1 MLAEIVKHF
10 HPQLVDLHNYVPT
23 CNTDQQLSNWSVL
36 NRQAPGRLLR
46 PAPPC
51 KLPSLPLLETPA
63 SLSPPTWSLRAL
75 PPQWVWVGRLFPA
88 PPGLWDAF
96 SGCFLALGFPHTLL
110 SVSVPVPWDL
120 TINLGVP
127 HQEDNTGHP
136 AAHSLCVQPTPTTPL
151 TRSLNNNSGARLC
164 SRCSGQQPLPLWD

>member
-1 MLAEIVKHF
+1 MCPPATLTRSSATGACSTGRRGAGC
-10 HPQLVDLHNYVPT
+10 P
-23 CNTDQQLSNWSVL
+23 DQ
-36 NRQAPGRLLR
+36 RR
-46 PAPPC
+46 PAGSPPC
-51 KLPSLPLLETPA
+51 PYW
-63 SLSPPTWSLRAL
+63 SPPPPPRQPPSPRAL

-88 PPGLWDAF
+88 PPGLWDMF

-136 AAHSLCVQPTPTTPL
+136 ATYSLCVQPTPTTPL
-151 TRSLNNNSGARLC
+151 TCSLNNNSGARLC
-164 SRCSGQQPLPLWD
+164 SRCSRQQPVPLWD